1 MRGDDVANGPRY
13 MREHPRF
20 GLNSGVNMIARS
32 IRSRSQRP
40 RWRRPAPRLAV
51 FAFLLISLALALSG
65 CSNVHLVIAIGAPA
79 SQPALTDAGQP
90 AAAPPVVRPTPTQQ
104 PQATPTPQA
113 SPLPA
118 VQPVAR
124 VPAQTEPTRIVAPS
138 IHLDAPV
145 VTVGWSTRQ
154 KGGAWFAEWET
165 ASGAAGFHA
174 GSALPGH
181 VGNTVISG
189 HHNIEG
195 KVFARLIELN
205 PGDMIILY
213 ADDRPYS
220 YQVVDRFV
228 LKEAGAPEEQRRQNA
243 LWIAPTR
250 DERLTLVTCW
260 PPNGNTH
267 RVIVIAKPISVELA
281 QSHSHD
287 EP

>member
-1 MRGDDVANGPRY
+1 MRGAIVANGQMCTRQQPQ
-13 MREHPRF
+13 F
-20 GLNSGVNMIARS
+20 GLNSGVNMITRS
-32 IRSRSQRP
+32 IQPRSQRLG
-40 RWRRPAPRLAV
+40 RRRPAPYLAV
-51 FAFLLISLALALSG
+51 FAFLLISLTLALSG

-79 SQPALTDAGQP
+79 SQSALTDVGQP
-90 AAAPPVVRPTPTQQ
+90 AAAPPAARPTPTPQ
-104 PQATPTPQA
+104 PQATPTRQA
-113 SPLPA
+113 PSLPA

-124 VPAQTEPTRIVAPS
+124 VPAQTEPTRIIAPS
-138 IHLDAPV
+138 INLDAPV

-195 KVFARLIELN
+195 KVFERLIELN
-205 PGDMIILY
+205 PGDVITLY
-213 ADDRPYS
+213 ADDRPYT

-228 LKEAGAPEEQRRQNA
+228 LKEAGASKEQRRQNA

-281 QSHSHD
+281 QSRSHD

>member
-1 MRGDDVANGPRY
+1 
-13 MREHPRF
+13 
-20 GLNSGVNMIARS
+20 MIAHSFRF
-32 IRSRSQRP
+32 RSQRP
-40 RWRRPAPRLAV
+40 RERCSAPRLAT

-65 CSNVHLVIAIGAPA
+65 CGNVHLVIAIGAPA
-79 SQPALTDAGQP
+79 AQLTLTDAGQP
-90 AAAPPVVRPTPTQQ
+90 AAPPPPARPTSLRQ
-104 PQATPTPQA
+104 PQATPTRQP
-113 SPLPA
+113 SPLPT

-138 IHLDAPV
+138 INLDASV
-145 VTVGWSTRQ
+145 VTVGWSARQ
-154 KGGAWFAEWET
+154 RGGSWFAEWET

-181 VGNTVISG
+181 IGNTVISG

-205 PGDMIILY
+205 PSDVVILY
-213 ADDRPYS
+213 ADDRPYA

-228 LKEAGAPEEQRRQNA
+228 LKETGASVEQRRQNA
-243 LWIAPTR
+243 LWIASTR

-267 RVIVIAKPISVELA
+267 RVIVIAKPISAELA
-281 QSHSHD
+281 QSRSHD